1 MKILRAV
8 NRRGFDVGV
17 AGYFNVLRPN
27 TWFAASRFRDKSR
40 YLSARPEAI
49 APSDTQNPAA
59 PSLDAKL
66 NEKDPGWVRL
76 FGSNCDRIIAALATH
91 ERSPAKPILI
101 LG

>member
-76 FGSNCDRIIAALATH
+76 GLT
-91 ERSPAKPILI
+91 I
-101 LG
+101 LGAIAIASLLLWLLMSEAPPNRY